1 MEYLPHFDT
10 TQTIIICLTLAIFSV
25 IGYRVAKRANNCQK
39 TAKWRALRILVLGC
53 AIPVV
58 PTAILYGIFGGNL
71 LLLALLTAVSALV
84 PPLAVQ
90 FIGWAD
96 SIFQEMG
103 FDPIEVDFSD
113 LAFVFIMNFAFDCF
127 IIVTRLFG

>member
-25 IGYRVAKRANNCQK
+25 IGYCVAKRANNYQK

-53 AIPVV
+53 AVPVV
-58 PTAILYGIFGGNL
+58 PIAILYGIFGGNPLALSVITTLSSLVL
-71 LLLALLTAVSALV
+71 LLGVHL
-84 PPLAVQ
+84 
-90 FIGWAD
+90 IGRAD
-96 SIFQEMG
+96 STFQEMG

-113 LAFVFIMNFAFDCF
+113 LAFALIINFAFDCF
-127 IIVTRLFG
+127 IVTTRLFG